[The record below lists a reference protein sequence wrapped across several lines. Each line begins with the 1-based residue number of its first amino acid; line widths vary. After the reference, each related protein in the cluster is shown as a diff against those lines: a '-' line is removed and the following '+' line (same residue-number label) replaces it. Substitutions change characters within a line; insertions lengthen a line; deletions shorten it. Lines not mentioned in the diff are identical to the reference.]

1 MTEATP
7 YNPDIPRTGSGI
19 VFAAEVAI
27 SSQQVVLTLSEHSCL
42 RGQGLCIRGWLYGAW
57 GQGYSDVD

>member
-1 MTEATP
+1 MSEATF

-42 RGQGLCIRGWLYGAW
+42 RGARSVHPGLVVWSVGPRI
-57 GQGYSDVD
+57 